1 MIRCRKAIKSDQ
13 KGLGGPSAT
22 AFPCR
27 LGRSGEA
34 NRASPLER
42 VSQKSEALQSESN
55 RGRGSTKEGFSL
67 QLVACFRKLLRV
79 CSCCGCS
86 HRSSH
91 GGAFR
96 HIIMCGN
103 TQRRRSSSCSC
114 RRCRLHCRSS
124 RSLSFPLL
132 GHMQRMRPKEW
143 IASKHALLCSQLVK
157 VIRTCDLQRFRL
169 GQRHSESRRRTVVS
183 VREAEGARELNVE
196 LRVSSGRCFGSAI
209 VLVFRKVPGGQS
221 NGWVCKWRSA
231 ERTL

>member
-1 MIRCRKAIKSDQ
+1 M
-13 KGLGGPSAT
+13 
-22 AFPCR
+22 
-27 LGRSGEA
+27 
-34 NRASPLER
+34 
-42 VSQKSEALQSESN
+42 
-55 RGRGSTKEGFSL
+55 KEGFSL
-67 QLVACFRKLLRV
+67 QLVGGLRKLLRV

-86 HRSSH
+86 HRSGH

-103 TQRRRSSSCSC
+103 TLSC

-143 IASKHALLCSQLVK
+143 KASTHALLCSQLVE
-157 VIRTCDLQRFRL
+157 VIRTCGLQRFRL

-183 VREAEGARELNVE
+183 VREAEGARELYVE
-196 LRVSSGRCFGSAI
+196 LRITSGRCFGSAI
-209 VLVFRKVPGGQS
+209 VFRKVSDGQT
-221 NGWVCKWRSA
+221 NGWACKWRSA